1 VQNKPKYHLFK
12 NTKYALDGLI
22 TAIKTESSFK
32 LELFCA
38 VFIIAGILY
47 IDTSLTNKL
56 ILLISGILV
65 LIVELLNSSIEN
77 VVDLCTTKIHP
88 LAKNAK
94 DLGSTAV
101 MFCIILHITCW
112 ILIIFF
118 T

>member
-1 VQNKPKYHLFK
+1 MHNKPKYNFFK
-12 NTKYALDGLI
+12 NWKYAIDGLV

-38 VFIIAGILY
+38 IFIIAGILY

-65 LIVELLNSSIEN
+65 LIVELINSAIEN
-77 VVDLCTTKIHP
+77 VVDLCTKEIHP

-94 DLGSTAV
+94 DIGSTAV
-101 MFCIILHITCW
+101 MFIISLHVVCW
-112 ILIIFF
+112 VFVVF
-118 T
+118 Y